1 MLEVERQRMILKR
14 VNERSVVSVSD
25 LMDLLD
31 VSEATIRRDIQ
42 SLAEAG
48 QLRRVRGGVEA
59 LHPRHSTYLAGV
71 PFNLAESVNIPQK
84 RAIAKAAAALVEPG
98 EAIIINGGTT
108 TMRLAEHIRD
118 MEIDIL
124 TNSFPIASLLFP
136 KGRARITLPGGTLY
150 PEQNI
155 ILSPFEDDAAQHFWA
170 SKLFTGAFG
179 ISRVG
184 LMEADPL
191 IVHATRKL
199 LRQAERIVV
208 LADSSKLR
216 RQSAIIVAPLDK
228 VSTLITDT
236 GATEAMLEPFRDAG
250 VEVILAESDP
260 KADKDLSEVA

>member
-1 MLEVERQRMILKR
+1 
-14 VNERSVVSVSD
+14 
-25 LMDLLD
+25 
-31 VSEATIRRDIQ
+31 
-42 SLAEAG
+42 
-48 QLRRVRGGVEA
+48 
-59 LHPRHSTYLAGV
+59 
-71 PFNLAESVNIPQK
+71 
-84 RAIAKAAAALVEPG
+84 
-98 EAIIINGGTT
+98 
-108 TMRLAEHIRD
+108 MRLAEHIRD
-118 MEIDIL
+118 MEIDVL
-124 TNSFPIASLLFP
+124 TNSFPIASHLFS

-155 ILSPFEDDAAQHFWA
+155 ILSPFEDDAVQHFWA

-216 RQSAIIVAPLDK
+216 RQSAILV
-228 VSTLITDT
+228 TDS

-250 VEVILAESDP
+250 VEVVLADWDP
-260 KADKDLSEVA
+260 NADKDFSEVA